1 MLPALEDV
9 RRAAL
14 PLSPWRRRASALFA
28 AGALAALALVAP
40 GDAAAQSGA
49 RRAWLGVELD
59 KGPAGTVIAKHVV
72 NNSPAAKAGVADGDV
87 ILAADGVAMGD
98 PKQLV
103 ARVALTGPNN
113 SLALHIRHAGV
124 ERDVS
129 ALLAAF
135 PGAEELLRLDKLG
148 SFAPAWKS
156 PAPVAGALPASLGA
170 LRGRV
175 VLLDFWASWCGPCR
189 MVAPK
194 LSQWQDAYGAQG
206 LTVIGIT
213 SDEVAVAAQSSQAMG
228 MRYAIGSDS
237 KGETSAVYGVSALPT
252 MFLIDKKGVIREVL
266 VGYDPSHQ
274 KSLEKLM
281 QTLLAEPAPAP

>member
-9 RRAAL
+9 RRAEL
-14 PLSPWRRRASALFA
+14 PLSSLRRRAAALLA
-28 AGALAALALVAP
+28 AGALAAIALVSP

-87 ILAADGVAMGD
+87 ILSADGVAMED

-129 ALLAAF
+129 ALLTAF
-135 PGAEELLRLDKLG
+135 PGAESLLRLDKLG

-170 LRGRV
+170 LRGKV

-189 MVAPK
+189 MIAPK

-228 MRYAIGSDS
+228 MRYAIGSDA

-266 VGYDPSHQ
+266 VGYDPAHQ

>member
-14 PLSPWRRRASALFA
+14 PLSSWRRRAWALLT
-28 AGALAALALVAP
+28 AGALAALALVAS

-59 KGPAGTVIAKHVV
+59 KGPAGTVIAKRVV

-87 ILAADGVAMGD
+87 ILSADGVAMGD

-103 ARVALTGPNN
+103 ARVALAGPNN

-170 LRGRV
+170 LRGKV

-189 MVAPK
+189 MIAPK

-228 MRYAIGSDS
+228 MRYAIGSDA

>member
-1 MLPALEDV
+1 MLPALDDV
-9 RRAAL
+9 RRAGL
-14 PLSPWRRRASALFA
+14 PLSSLPRRAA
-28 AGALAALALVAP
+28 ASLVVVALAALAFVAP
-40 GDAAAQSGA
+40 GDAAAQSGG

-59 KGPAGTVIAKHVV
+59 KGPAGTVVAKHVV

-87 ILAADGVAMGD
+87 IISADGVAMGD

-103 ARVALTGPNN
+103 ARVALAGPNN
-113 SLALHIRHAGV
+113 ALALHIRHAGV

-148 SFAPAWKS
+148 SFAPAWRA

-170 LRGRV
+170 LRGKV

-189 MVAPK
+189 MIAPK

-213 SDEVAVAAQSSQAMG
+213 SDEVAVAAQSAQAMG
-228 MRYAIGSDS
+228 MRYAIGSDA

-266 VGYDPSHQ
+266 VGYDPAHQ
-274 KSLEKLM
+274 KSLEALM
-281 QTLLAEPAPAP
+281 QTLLAEPAPAR

>member
-14 PLSPWRRRASALFA
+14 PLSSLRRRAAS
-28 AGALAALALVAP
+28 ALAAGVLAALSLVAP
-40 GDAAAQSGA
+40 GDAAAQSGS

-59 KGPAGTVIAKHVV
+59 KGPGGTVIAKHVV
-72 NNSPAAKAGVADGDV
+72 SNSPAAKAGVADGDV

-103 ARVALTGPNN
+103 ARVALAGPNN

-129 ALLAAF
+129 ALLTAF

-170 LRGRV
+170 LRGKV

-189 MVAPK
+189 MIAPK

-228 MRYAIGSDS
+228 MRYAIGSDA
-237 KGETSAVYGVSALPT
+237 KGETSAVYGVNALPT

-266 VGYDPSHQ
+266 VGYDPAHQ
-274 KSLEKLM
+274 KSLETLM